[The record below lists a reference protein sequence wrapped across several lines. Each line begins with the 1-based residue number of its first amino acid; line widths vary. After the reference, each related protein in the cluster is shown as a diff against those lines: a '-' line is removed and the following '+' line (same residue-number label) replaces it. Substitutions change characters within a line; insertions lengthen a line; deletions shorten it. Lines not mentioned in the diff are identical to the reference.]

1 MFAKVSED
9 AGTVSWLMFRPILM
23 AVEKAGVDPA
33 KFAADVGLPLES
45 MNDRDARLPRDLAV
59 RAWTLAT
66 AVTGDDAL
74 GLHLALRAP
83 PGMYGALEY
92 AIRTCATVGAAFEQ
106 FARFYRIVSS
116 ASELAVETDASSLRL
131 VHRAGSTPPAVV
143 DNIFATVVRVGRELT
158 GTPFIPR
165 EVRLT
170 RAPPRDAGDFE
181 AFYRAPVHFAS
192 ADDTIVF
199 DLATR
204 DLRLVTA
211 DPELHATLERRT
223 EEMLAGLPGDRFVQR
238 ARIAIVRL
246 LREGTGASLAA
257 LAEALEVSERTLQR
271 RLSEGKTSHSDLVD
285 SVRHE
290 LALRCIADDLGTTE
304 IAYLLG
310 FSEATAFHRAFKRW
324 TGTTLS
330 EHRARIR
337 KR

>member
-1 MFAKVSED
+1 MFANVSED
-9 AGTVSWLMFRPILM
+9 ATVSTLMLRPILM
-23 AVEKAGVDPA
+23 AVERAGVDPA
-33 KFAADVGLPLES
+33 KFAADVGLSLDVVA
-45 MNDRDARLPRDLAV
+45 DRDARLPRSLAV

-74 GLHLALRAP
+74 GLHVALRAP

-92 AIRTCATVGAAFEQ
+92 AIRTSPTAGAALEQ
-106 FARFYRIVSS
+106 FARYYRIVSS
-116 ASELAVETDASSLRL
+116 ASELAVETSGDALRF
-131 VHRAGSTPPAVV
+131 VHRAAGTPPAVV
-143 DNIFATVVRVGRELT
+143 DNLFVLVVRVGRELT
-158 GTPFIPR
+158 GTPFVPR

-170 RAPPRDAGDFE
+170 RAPPRETADFE
-181 AFYRAPVHFAS
+181 TFYRAPVHFSSSEDA
-192 ADDTIVF
+192 IVF

-204 DLRLVTA
+204 DLPLVTA
-211 DPELHATLERRT
+211 DAELHAALERRT
-223 EEMLAGLPGDRFVQR
+223 EEMLAALPGDRFVQR

-246 LREGTGASLAA
+246 LRAGNGASLAA

-271 RLSEGKTSHSDLVD
+271 RLREGKTSHSDLVD

-324 TGTTLS
+324 TGTTLT
-330 EHRARIR
+330 EHRARLR

>member
-1 MFAKVSED
+1 MFASVSED
-9 AGTVSWLMFRPILM
+9 ATVSTLMFRPILM
-23 AVEKAGVDPA
+23 AVEKAGLDPA
-33 KFAADVGLPLES
+33 KFAADVGLSLDVVA
-45 MNDRDARLPRDLAV
+45 DRDARVPRELAV

-66 AVTGDDAL
+66 TVTGDDAL

-92 AIRTCATVGAAFEQ
+92 AIRTNATAGAALEQ

-116 ASELAVETDASSLRL
+116 ASELAVETDATALRV
-131 VHRAGSTPPAVV
+131 VHRAPSSAPAAV
-143 DNIFATVVRVGRELT
+143 DNLFAIVVRVGRELT
-158 GTPFIPR
+158 GAPFVPR

-170 RAPPRDAGDFE
+170 RAPPREVADFE
-181 AFYRAPVHFAS
+181 AFYRAPLRFAS
-192 ADDTIVF
+192 GENAIVF

-204 DLRLVTA
+204 DLPLVTA
-211 DPELHATLERRT
+211 DAELHDALERRT
-223 EEMLAGLPGDRFVQR
+223 EDMLAQLPGDRFVQR

-246 LREGTGASLAA
+246 LREVNGASLTA
-257 LAEALEVSERTLQR
+257 LAAALEVSERTLQR

-290 LALRCIADDLGTTE
+290 LALRFIADDLGTTE

-330 EHRARIR
+330 DHRARLR
-337 KR
+337 NR

>member
-1 MFAKVSED
+1 MFANVSED
-9 AGTVSWLMFRPILM
+9 ATVSTLMFRPILM

-33 KFAADVGLPLES
+33 KFAADVGLSLDVVG
-45 MNDRDARLPRDLAV
+45 DRDARLPRELAV
-59 RAWTLAT
+59 RAWTRAT
-66 AVTGDDAL
+66 EVTGDDAL

-92 AIRTCATVGAAFEQ
+92 AIRTNATAGAALEQ
-106 FARFYRIVSS
+106 FARYYRIVSS
-116 ASELAVETDASSLRL
+116 ASELAVETDDHALRV
-131 VHRAGSTPPAVV
+131 VHRAPSTPPAAV
-143 DNIFATVVRVGRELT
+143 DNLFAIVVRVGRELT
-158 GTPFIPR
+158 GTPFVPR

-170 RAPPRDAGDFE
+170 RTPPLDTADFE
-181 AFYRAPVHFAS
+181 AFYRAPVRWAS
-192 ADDTIVF
+192 GENAIVF

-204 DLRLVTA
+204 DLPLVTA
-211 DPELHATLERRT
+211 DSELHAALERRT
-223 EEMLAGLPGDRFVQR
+223 EEMLAALPGDRFVQR

-246 LREGTGASLAA
+246 LRAGTGASLTT

-271 RLSEGKTSHSDLVD
+271 RLNEGKTSHSDLVD

-330 EHRARIR
+330 EHRARLR